1 MGIMGAQLSARRRLA
16 FTALALTIACVAL
29 LIAATTGFAAGLAK
43 GDVSLTLGA
52 DGKLKVVVVA
62 VDDAGVPV
70 VTTAKITC
78 GTSTKAGSGAVVND
92 AAATAHKI
100 VLPGV
105 TGAVTKYYYDIVLT
119 GNGVTLSLPGNG
131 GRYAFT
137 SPPGGADVA
146 LTIADFGDSGPVYN
160 QEWRDA
166 RKMFAPIA
174 QGIAAAKPN
183 LVLGNGDYIN
193 TYSSDSTAEVDLKW
207 ENFFEVANI
216 FSASAPT
223 MLTVG
228 NHEGLGDATAAV
240 DPTTTTQQAWEFWND
255 FPGATG
261 FYDRVYSFDFGK
273 SVHVVMLN
281 DNSYNA
287 FGFAGDGQPGNSPMA
302 QWLIADLKANTRP
315 WVIVDFHQPL
325 ADPASWQFWSGT
337 PASIPPGGPEEA
349 ARLQVFLAQQGVDIV
364 VSGHM
369 HYYKRHFQDG
379 VTYVT
384 EGGAGSYIGPI
395 TQTPWDQYDVA
406 GYSEY
411 GFTIF
416 KYAPKTSTMALT
428 NYIVRANGG
437 ANGNAVTTTV
447 GDTATLA
454 DNPKH

>member
-1 MGIMGAQLSARRRLA
+1 MGMHPSARGRLA
-16 FTALALTIACVAL
+16 FTAAVLAIVVVTLMIGAGA
-29 LIAATTGFAAGLAK
+29 GYAAGLAK

-52 DGKLKVVVVA
+52 DGKLKVVVVG
-62 VDDAGVPV
+62 VDAAGVPV
-70 VTTAKITC
+70 ATTARIAC
-78 GTSTKAGSGAVVND
+78 GTSTKAGSGAVASD
-92 AAATAHKI
+92 AAATAHKV

-105 TGAVTKYYYDIVLT
+105 STANSRYYYDIVLT
-119 GNGVTLSLPGNG
+119 GNGATLSLPGNG

-166 RKMFAPIA
+166 RKMFLPVA
-174 QGIAAAKPN
+174 QGIAAAKAN

-207 ENFFEVANI
+207 ENYFAVANT

-228 NHEGLGDATAAV
+228 NHEGLGDSTAM

-255 FPGATG
+255 FPGAPG

-273 SVHVVMLN
+273 SVHVVVLD
-281 DNSYNA
+281 DNTYNPL
-287 FGFAGDGQPGNSPMA
+287 GFAGDGQPGNSPMA
-302 QWLIADLKANTRP
+302 QWLIADLEANTRP
-315 WVIVDFHQPL
+315 WVIVDLHQPI
-325 ADPASWQFWSGT
+325 ADPASWQFWSGV
-337 PASIPPGGPEEA
+337 PASIPPGGPEEQ
-349 ARLQVFLAQQGVDIV
+349 ARLEAFLARQGVDIV

-369 HYYKRHFQDG
+369 HYYKRHVQDG

-395 TQTPWDQYDVA
+395 TQTPWDQFDVA

-411 GFTIF
+411 GYTIF
-416 KYAPKTSTMALT
+416 KYAPKTGTVALT
-428 NYIVRANGG
+428 SYIVRANGG
-437 ANGNAVTTTV
+437 ANGKDVTTTV
-447 GDTATLA
+447 GDTATLVN
-454 DNPKH
+454 NPKH